1 MNSIY
6 NRLLD
11 EEYTK
16 ELCEQLI
23 KIGAQSRILGQ
34 SAMGREIPVLTLGGG
49 KRHLLYL
56 CGTHAA
62 ETVAGNVLLAFAYEL
77 LTQREICGIPCRQA
91 LAKCTLHMIPLL
103 NPDGAEIAQG
113 RIRNEDRPRL
123 LFFNEGNEDFSRWQA
138 NARGVD
144 LNHNFD
150 ADFARGKLLER
161 EHHIFGPS
169 PTRYGGKEPF
179 SEPETAAVR
188 DFIKNEDIHALFAFH
203 TQGEEIYHAG
213 EGSISMARIFAKAC
227 GYAVSAPEGI
237 AACRGAKD
245 WFCATYNRPG
255 FTVEMGRGQNPL
267 PVQDSRMIYR
277 KCREMLM
284 LTTII
289 S

>member
-1 MNSIY
+1 MV
-6 NRLLD
+6 
-11 EEYTK
+11 
-16 ELCEQLI
+16 EL
-23 KIGAQSRILGQ
+23 GACSRILGQ
-34 SAMGREIPVLTLGGG
+34 SVQERDIPVLTLGEG

-62 ETVAGNVLLAFAYEL
+62 ETVAGNVLLAFAHDL
-77 LTQREICGIPCRQA
+77 LTQREICAVPCRQA
-91 LAKCTLHMIPLL
+91 LSKCTVHIIPLL

-113 RIRNEDRPRL
+113 RISNENRPRL
-123 LFFNEGNEDFSRWQA
+123 LFFNEGSEDFSRWQA

-150 ADFARGKLLER
+150 AEFMRGKALER
-161 EHHIFGPS
+161 EQGIYGPS

-188 DFIKNEDIHALFAFH
+188 DFIEREDIHALFAFH

-213 EGSISMARIFAKAC
+213 EGSASMARIFAKAC
-227 GYAVSAPEGI
+227 GYTVSIPEGI
-237 AACRGAKD
+237 ASCRGAKD
-245 WFCATYNRPG
+245 WFCATCNRPG
-255 FTVEMGRGQNPL
+255 FTIELGRGQNPL
-267 PVQDSRMIYR
+267 PISDSRAIYR
-277 KCREMLM
+277 KCKEMLM

>member
-16 ELCEQLI
+16 ELCEQLV

-34 SAMGREIPVLTLGGG
+34 SAMGREIPVLTIGDG
-49 KRHLLYL
+49 KRRLLYL

-77 LTQREICGIPCRQA
+77 LTQQEICGISCRQA
-91 LAKCTLHMIPLL
+91 FSKCTLHMIPLL

-188 DFIKNEDIHALFAFH
+188 DFIRNEDIHALFAFH

-213 EGSISMARIFAKAC
+213 EGSTSMARIFAKAC
-227 GYAVSAPEGI
+227 GYTVSTPEGI

-267 PVQDSRMIYR
+267 PVQDSRTIYR

>member
-1 MNSIY
+1 MNSLY
-6 NRLLD
+6 KQSLD
-11 EEYTK
+11 AEYTK
-16 ELCEQLI
+16 ELCAQLV
-23 KIGAQSRILGQ
+23 KIGARSQSIGQ
-34 SAMGREIPVLTLGGG
+34 SVMGRDIPVLTLGEG
-49 KRHLLYL
+49 KRRLLYL

-62 ETVAGNVLLAFAYEL
+62 ETVAGLVLLGFAYDL
-77 LTQREICGIPCRQA
+77 LTLREICAIPCRQA
-91 LAKCTLHMIPLL
+91 LSKCTLHILPLL

-113 RIRNEDRPRL
+113 RIAQDDRPRL
-123 LFFNEGNEDFSRWQA
+123 LFFNEGHEDFSRWQA

-150 ADFARGKLLER
+150 ADFARGKMLER
-161 EHHIFGPS
+161 EHGIFGPS

-179 SEPETAAVR
+179 SEPETTAVR
-188 DFIKNEDIHALFAFH
+188 EFIEKEGIHALFAFH

-213 EGSISMARIFAKAC
+213 AGSEAMARIFAKAC
-227 GYAVSAPEGI
+227 GYTVSAPEGI

-245 WFCATYNRPG
+245 WFCKTYNRPG

-267 PVQDSRMIYR
+267 PVQDGCAIYR
-277 KCREMLM
+277 KCQEMLM

>member
-6 NRLLD
+6 SRLQN

-16 ELCEQLI
+16 ELCAQLV
-23 KIGAQSRILGQ
+23 KIGAQSRIIGQ
-34 SAMGREIPVLTLGGG
+34 SVMGREIPVLTLGTG
-49 KRHLLYL
+49 KRRLLYL

-77 LTQREICGIPCRQA
+77 LTQREICAISCRQA
-91 LAKCTLHMIPLL
+91 LSKCTLHMIPLL

-188 DFIKNEDIHALFAFH
+188 DFIEKEDIHALFAFH

-213 EGSISMARIFAKAC
+213 KGSGAMARIFAKAC

-245 WFCATYNRPG
+245 WFCATYDRPG
-255 FTVEMGRGQNPL
+255 FTIEMGRGENPL
-267 PVQDSRMIYR
+267 PVQDSRAIYR